1 MEKQFRQ
8 KSWPINQIFIFTAS
22 TLITLFL
29 LKGAS
34 VVITPFLLSIAIAII
49 LSPLFTRLESK
60 HIPKSVSLAVV
71 ILLSLIPIVLL
82 GGYVVDEAKD
92 FAENYQTIKEGWAA
106 NTSKVLVHFRH
117 IGIDDYKINTLLQK
131 SNLAEI
137 VKNLVI
143 QAKSQFS
150 NLFMIF
156 FMVAFMLME
165 SKYFYNKMLKI
176 ATDYH
181 VDSHLFIELIEK
193 IKSYFLIKV
202 KTSLAT
208 ALLVFAVLWFFDIS
222 YYYMWAV
229 LAFFMNF
236 IPVIGSILAAIP
248 AVIFALTD
256 HGLMTM
262 VWVATGYLTINIMIG
277 NVIEPRI
284 MGKGLGL
291 SALIIF
297 LSMTFWGWLF
307 GPIGMIL
314 SVPLTMITQYLF
326 DQYRE
331 TQWIA
336 LLLSDYKQGDNDGK
350 NDHASGT

>member
-1 MEKQFRQ
+1 MRKQHREE
-8 KSWPINQIFIFTAS
+8 SWQINQIFIFTAT
-22 TLITLFL
+22 TLITLYL

-34 VVITPFLLSIAIAII
+34 VVITPFLLSVAIAII
-49 LSPLFTRLESK
+49 LSPLFNYLESK
-60 HIPKSVSLAVV
+60 HIPRAVSLVVV
-71 ILLSLIPIVLL
+71 ILLSLLPIVFL
-82 GGYVVDEAKD
+82 GGLVVDEARE
-92 FAENYQTIKEGWAA
+92 FAENYQSIKAEWIA
-106 NTSKVLVHFRH
+106 NASKFLDYFQHF
-117 IGIDDYKINTLLQK
+117 GIDKEKIAAILQK
-131 SNLAEI
+131 SNLGFV
-137 VKNLVI
+137 VKNLVD
-143 QAKSQFS
+143 QTKNQFS

-165 SKYFYNKMLKI
+165 SNNFHNKMLKI
-176 ATDYH
+176 TTDYH
-181 VDSHLFIELIEK
+181 VDSDPLIGLHEK

-202 KTSLAT
+202 KTSLLT
-208 ALLVFAVLWFFDIS
+208 ALSVLALLWFFDIS

-248 AVIFALTD
+248 AIAFALVD

-262 VWVATGYLTINIMIG
+262 LWVAIGYLTINIIIG
-277 NVIEPRI
+277 NILEPKI

-307 GPIGMIL
+307 GPTGMIL
-314 SVPLTMITQYLF
+314 SVPLTMGMQYLF
-326 DQYRE
+326 SQYRE

-336 LLLSDYKQGDNDGK
+336 LLLSDYKPRRGQLWQK
-350 NDHASGT
+350 